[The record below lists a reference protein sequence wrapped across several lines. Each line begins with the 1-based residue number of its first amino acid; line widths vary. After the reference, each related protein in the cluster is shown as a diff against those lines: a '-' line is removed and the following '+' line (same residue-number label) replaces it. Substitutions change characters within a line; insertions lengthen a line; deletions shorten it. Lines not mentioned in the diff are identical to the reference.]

1 MTTPVRR
8 ASMGFIFLTIILDV
22 LGTGIIIPILPKLI
36 QSFEGGDLAKA
47 SSDYGLLI
55 ALYSLMS
62 FLFASFMGSLSDRYG
77 RRPVLLLSLLGLA
90 LDYVIVALAPNL
102 IWLVAG
108 RLIAGVFGASV
119 VTATAYVADITAPQ
133 DRAKNFGM
141 LGAAFGLGFIIGPL
155 LGGFLGSLDLRLP
168 FWVAAGLSA
177 LNMLYGVFVLPE
189 SLPREHRLPF
199 SWARANPIGTVAVL
213 RQIPN
218 VLSLT
223 TAYGLT
229 RLSLNGLIA
238 VWVLYTAHRFGWG
251 AAEVGIS
258 LAVTG
263 IVQAIAQGA
272 LVAPILARFGER
284 RAIVWSIALSAF
296 SYVLFG
302 LASTAWMLYAAILLS
317 ASGGILAPAMQAVL
331 SGRTPPNQ
339 QGLLQGALASLN
351 NLANV
356 IAPPIVAATFA
367 YVISSNAGL
376 PVGVPLFLCAAVEL
390 TALLIAASALR
401 GWTAAPLAQP
411 TPSEYHSNEA

>member
-1 MTTPVRR
+1 MTTPIRR

-22 LGTGIIIPILPKLI
+22 LGTGIIVPILPKLI

-47 SSDYGLLI
+47 SGDYGLLI

-62 FLFASFMGSLSDRYG
+62 FLFASLMGSLSDRFG

-90 LDYVIVALAPNL
+90 IDYVIVALAPNL

-119 VTATAYVADITAPQ
+119 VTATAYIADITAPQ

-141 LGAAFGLGFIIGPL
+141 LGAAFGLGFIVGPL
-155 LGGFLGSLDLRLP
+155 LGGFLGSIDLRLP

-189 SLPREHRLPF
+189 SLSPEHRLPF
-199 SWARANPIGTVAVL
+199 SWARANPIGTLAAL
-213 RQIPN
+213 RHLPN

-223 TAYGLT
+223 TAYGFT

-251 AAEVGIS
+251 AAQVGIS

-263 IVQAIAQGA
+263 ICQAVAQGA
-272 LVAPILARFGER
+272 LVGPILARFGEK
-284 RAIVWSIALSAF
+284 RAIVSSLALSVL

-302 LASTAWMLYAAILLS
+302 LASTPWMLYGAIVLS
-317 ASGGILAPAMQAVL
+317 SSGGILAPAIQAAL

-356 IAPPIVAATFA
+356 IAPPVVAMTFA
-367 YVISSNAGL
+367 YVVSSNAGL
-376 PVGVPLFLCAAVEL
+376 PVGVPLFICAAVEFV
-390 TALLIAASALR
+390 ALVIAFVSLR
-401 GWTAAPLAQP
+401 GWSAAPLAQSN
-411 TPSEYHSNEA
+411 PSEYHAQ

>member
-1 MTTPVRR
+1 MNMPVRR
-8 ASMGFIFLTIILDV
+8 ASMGFIFLTVILDV
-22 LGTGIIIPILPKLI
+22 LGTGLIVPILPKLI
-36 QSFEGGDLAKA
+36 QGFEGGNLARA
-47 SSDYGLLI
+47 SGDYGLLI

-90 LDYVIVALAPNL
+90 VDYVIVALAPNL
-102 IWLVAG
+102 TWLVAG

-119 VTATAYVADITAPQ
+119 VTATAYIADISAPQ

-141 LGAAFGLGFIIGPL
+141 IGAAFGLGFIIGPL
-155 LGGFLGSLDLRLP
+155 IGGFLGSIDLRLP

-189 SLPREHRLPF
+189 SLSREHRLPF
-199 SWARANPIGTVAVL
+199 SWARANPVGTLVAL
-213 RQIPN
+213 GRLPN
-218 VLSLT
+218 VLGLT

-238 VWVLYTAHRFGWG
+238 VWVLYTAQRFGWG
-251 AAEVGIS
+251 AAQVGIS

-263 IVQAIAQGA
+263 LCQAVAQGA
-272 LVAPILARFGER
+272 LVGPVLARFGEKR
-284 RAIVWSIALSAF
+284 TIVSSLALSML

-302 LASTAWMLYAAILLS
+302 LASTPWMLYAAIVLS
-317 ASGGILAPAMQAVL
+317 SSGGILAPAIQAAL

-367 YVISSNAGL
+367 YAISSDVGL
-376 PVGVPLFLCAAVEL
+376 PVGVPLFLCAVVEFA
-390 TALLIAASALR
+390 ALLVAAAALR
-401 GWTAAPLAQP
+401 GWTAAPLTQP
-411 TPSEYHSNEA
+411 AASEYHAQ